1 MTLLEIQ
8 NRNYTATVRR
18 GLINPKTTKGE
29 FCDKMIEEVN
39 ELFNHT
45 DSENEAEELA
55 DIITVCLC
63 YAKHYNIDFMNALR
77 KVTIKNENRK

>member
-8 NRNYTATVRR
+8 ERNYAATVRR
-18 GLINPKTTKGE
+18 GLINPKTTKDE
-29 FCDKMIEEVN
+29 FYNKIIEEVV
-39 ELFNHT
+39 ELLYHT

-55 DIITVCLC
+55 DIITVCLS

-77 KVTIKNENRK
+77 RVTIKNENRK